1 MQEFYHFSREL
12 RASPS
17 VPEYNFW
24 WWLNEYNFCRYA
36 LKDYRKIQ
44 LADHLFG
51 SFVGQTYIDFIWYSI
66 GGSQLQLNWFQLY
79 PEKLDVIFPSSKEAI
94 FDGIN
99 EVFIPI
105 ANRFIDYLSSRNCFA
120 NNRDNFR
127 LSYISTRAAFSIV
140 KTKDRYR
147 FLSHIATVL
156 LSIVY
161 RAIDSY
167 HFLTSLWQCSQR
179 IGPFHL
185 RFNLSSESFALEWI

>member
-1 MQEFYHFSREL
+1 MVLDWWIAIAIEL
-12 RASPS
+12 IS
-17 VPEYNFW
+17 V
-24 WWLNEYNFCRYA
+24 
-36 LKDYRKIQ
+36 I
-44 LADHLFG
+44 
-51 SFVGQTYIDFIWYSI
+51 
-66 GGSQLQLNWFQLY
+66 